1 MSSIVD
7 KRLEE
12 YDGPPK
18 VGGFSSK
25 SEDMERMRK
34 RAWAHSYH
42 SPAPP
47 HGVNKGPSPKNHVG
61 EGDYMPKVRRT
72 TT

>member
-12 YDGPPK
+12 YSRAPK
-18 VGGFSSK
+18 VEGASTK
-25 SEDMERMRK
+25 ENLEYWRK

-42 SPAPP
+42 SDAPA
-47 HGVNKGPSPKNHVG
+47 HGSNKGPSPKNHVG